1 VQPGSVRT
9 IEYEIVPASQAVT
22 AGLTTDPVGA
32 HLRTLTQVAVL
43 KCVDHRGQKVTA
55 VGNADTLRTL
65 LESGDASN
73 PAGMTLSQKEFPVV
87 LPGWPP
93 AR

>member
-9 IEYEIVPASQAVT
+9 IEYEIVPTSQAVD
-22 AGLTTDPVGA
+22 AGLTTDPVGVA
-32 HLRTLTQVAVL
+32 LRTLDQIAVL

-65 LESGDASN
+65 LQNGDASN
-73 PAGMTLSQKEFPVV
+73 PAGMTLSRTEFPVV